1 VGIDHGGYGRALKRI
16 VLTILAGLAVIC
28 VVAVVDVTLLGGDGK
43 GRRGPRDCLT
53 IQEHRTPCGDSDA
66 WYRPTKET
74 PTSDGC
80 STGRRRSNDGKRCL
94 EILHPV
100 TIKFDNTTPF
110 PPLKLDDR

>member
-1 VGIDHGGYGRALKRI
+1 LRRT
-16 VLTILAGLAVIC
+16 VLTVLAGLAVIC

-66 WYRPTKET
+66 WYRPTKEK

-80 STGRRRSNDGKRCL
+80 SRGRRPSDDRKGCL
-94 EILHPV
+94 EILHP
-100 TIKFDNTTPF
+100 IKID
-110 PPLKLDDR
+110 LSR